1 MLLCGM
7 SHSCYLFLEF
17 CVFCGKPYPN
27 GKNAAYFTFQVP
39 KNLRLLAV
47 PLFELYD
54 NVQRYGPIISA
65 IPQMLSR
72 FRLNFAGERESV
84 PRTLV
89 EDPEEHQQAT
99 KPSIADAPSGT
110 TAVEQPLTVH

>member
-1 MLLCGM
+1 M
-7 SHSCYLFLEF
+7 
-17 CVFCGKPYPN
+17 
-27 GKNAAYFTFQVP
+27 P

-84 PRTLV
+84 PRALI
-89 EDPEEHQQAT
+89 EEPEQHQLAA
-99 KPSIADAPSGT
+99 KSSVADAPSGT
-110 TAVEQPLTVH
+110 AVVDQALTVH

>member
-1 MLLCGM
+1 M
-7 SHSCYLFLEF
+7 
-17 CVFCGKPYPN
+17 
-27 GKNAAYFTFQVP
+27 FQVP

-72 FRLNFAGERESV
+72 FRLNFAGEREDI
-84 PRTLV
+84 PRPLPSHSQPVV
-89 EDPEEHQQAT
+89 ELSGHDSRTHIEEMDYN
-99 KPSIADAPSGT
+99 K
-110 TAVEQPLTVH
+110 

>member
-1 MLLCGM
+1 M
-7 SHSCYLFLEF
+7 
-17 CVFCGKPYPN
+17 
-27 GKNAAYFTFQVP
+27 P

-72 FRLNFAGERESV
+72 FRLNFAGDRQEIPHPV
-84 PRTLV
+84 PETNLQNV
-89 EDPEEHQQAT
+89 ETAEGNKQIMDNDHVDAMPIEDQEIEEGEKIEISQEHT
-99 KPSIADAPSGT
+99 HT
-110 TAVEQPLTVH
+110 MNE

>member
-1 MLLCGM
+1 M
-7 SHSCYLFLEF
+7 
-17 CVFCGKPYPN
+17 
-27 GKNAAYFTFQVP
+27 P

-72 FRLNFAGERESV
+72 FRLTFAGDREDIPHPLPNRLLTASQ
-84 PRTLV
+84 
-89 EDPEEHQQAT
+89 EEH
-99 KPSIADAPSGT
+99 KPSEAEA
-110 TAVEQPLTVH
+110 

>member
-1 MLLCGM
+1 MGAVCEACGI
-7 SHSCYLFLEF
+7 
-17 CVFCGKPYPN
+17 
-27 GKNAAYFTFQVP
+27 QVP

-72 FRLNFAGERESV
+72 FRLNFAGEREDIARSLTSA
-84 PRTLV
+84 PMSIST
-89 EDPEEHQQAT
+89 EDQQQTQA
-99 KPSIADAPSGT
+99 S
-110 TAVEQPLTVH
+110 